1 LNIWVRGWATAACLA
16 FALGC
21 TDKGEKPA
29 KRRIFSPED
38 PPKVVASALENL
50 EADKLDSNPTSARRV
65 LQMGAAETTERIG
78 PYQFKASTRFHW
90 TAGSK
95 SIQLSENQTLIA
107 GPGGVNG
114 DFQGQIEN
122 SEDQGLE
129 VVRVGSA
136 VYARNRYGKFRQR
149 QRDRGMAERER
160 EEIFGAL
167 RGYDML
173 FLGRLKLSSGGATKY
188 HGRSA
193 WKYTVGLAPEGN
205 RIEQVGQL
213 PPLPFPKGGMDPS
226 TARRSAFWDERQPK
240 SLKGEI
246 TVDQKT
252 AVVLQARLDGRM
264 IVPPARGN
272 PGAELQLTLESALTD
287 IGVDPA
293 LKPPKDSLPDADK
306 PLGIA
311 AALDRFGIH
320 RGGRGAADGGV
331 VEEEEEER

>member
-1 LNIWVRGWATAACLA
+1 LNIWIRGWAAAACLA
-16 FALGC
+16 VALGC
-21 TDKGEKPA
+21 TEKGEKPA

-38 PPKVVASALENL
+38 PPKVVASALEKL
-50 EADKLDSNPTSARRV
+50 EADKLDGNPNSARRV
-65 LQMGAAETTERIG
+65 VQMGAAETTERIG

-95 SIQLSENQTLIA
+95 SIQLSENRVLIA

-129 VVRVGSA
+129 VVRVGGA

-167 RGYDML
+167 RGYDVL
-173 FLGRLKLSSGGATKY
+173 FLGRLKLSSNGATKY
-188 HGRSA
+188 QGRPA
-193 WKYTVGLAPEGN
+193 WKYMVGLAPEGN
-205 RIEQVGQL
+205 RTEQLGQL
-213 PPLPFPKGGMDPS
+213 PPLPLPKGGMDPS
-226 TARRSAFWDERQPK
+226 TARRSAFWDARQPK
-240 SLKGEI
+240 SLKGEV

-252 AVVLQARLDGRM
+252 GVVLQARLDGRM
-264 IVPPARGN
+264 IVPPAREN
-272 PGAELQLTLESALTD
+272 PGAELQLALESALTD

-293 LKPPKDSLPDADK
+293 LKPPKDFLPDADK

-311 AALDRFGIH
+311 AALERFGIH
-320 RGGRGAADGGV
+320 RGGRGADAGV

>member
-1 LNIWVRGWATAACLA
+1 MNIWIRGWAIATCLA
-16 FALGC
+16 CALGC

-38 PPKVVASALENL
+38 PPKVVASALERL
-50 EADKLDSNPTSARRV
+50 EADKLESDPNSARRV
-65 LQMGAAETTERIG
+65 LQMGAAETTERMG
-78 PYQFKASTRFHW
+78 PYQFKATTRFHW

-95 SIQLSENQTLIA
+95 SIQLSENRVLVA

-129 VVRVGSA
+129 VVRVGGA

-167 RGYDML
+167 RGYDAL
-173 FLGRLKLSSGGATKY
+173 FLGRLKLTSNGTTKY
-188 HGRSA
+188 QGRSA

-205 RIEQVGQL
+205 RTEPAQL
-213 PPLPFPKGGMDPS
+213 PPLPLPKGGIDPG
-226 TARRSAFWDERQPK
+226 TARRSAFWDERLPK

-252 AVVLQARLDGRM
+252 AVVLQARLDGKM

-272 PGAELQLTLESALTD
+272 PGAELQLALESALTD

-293 LKPPKDSLPDADK
+293 LKPPKDFLPDADK

-320 RGGRGAADGGV
+320 RGGRGADGG

>member
-1 LNIWVRGWATAACLA
+1 MNIWISWATAACLA

-38 PPKVVASALENL
+38 PPKVVASALEKL

-95 SIQLSENQTLIA
+95 AIQLSENRVLIA

-167 RGYDML
+167 RGYDAL
-173 FLGRLKLSSGGATKY
+173 FLGRLKLTSNGATKY
-188 HGRSA
+188 HGRPA
-193 WKYTVGLAPEGN
+193 WKYTVGLAPESN

-213 PPLPFPKGGMDPS
+213 PPMPFPKGGMDPS

-246 TVDQKT
+246 TVDEKT
-252 AVVLQARLDGRM
+252 AVVLQARLDGRL

-272 PGAELQLTLESALTD
+272 PGAELQLALDSALAD

-320 RGGRGAADGGV
+320 RGGRGADGGV
-331 VEEEEEER
+331 VEEEEEEER

>member
-1 LNIWVRGWATAACLA
+1 LNILIRGWAIAACLA

-21 TDKGEKPA
+21 TEKGEKPA

-38 PPKVVASALENL
+38 PPKVVASALERL
-50 EADKLDSNPTSARRV
+50 QADKLDSDPNSARRV
-65 LQMGAAETTERIG
+65 LQMGAAETTERMG

-90 TAGSK
+90 TAGEK
-95 SIQLSENQTLIA
+95 TVQLSENRVLIA

-136 VYARNRYGKFRQR
+136 VYARSRYRKFRQR

-167 RGYDML
+167 RSYDAL
-173 FLGRLKLSSGGATKY
+173 FLGRLKLTSSGATKY
-188 HGRSA
+188 QGRPA
-193 WKYTVGLAPEGN
+193 WKYAVSLAPEGN
-205 RIEQVGQL
+205 RTPQVAQA
-213 PPLPFPKGGMDPS
+213 PPLPLPKGGLDPG

-264 IVPPARGN
+264 AVPPARGN
-272 PGAELQLTLESALTD
+272 PGAELQLALESALTD

-293 LKPPKDSLPDADK
+293 LKPPKDFLPDADK

-320 RGGRGAADGGV
+320 RGGRGADGG